1 MSMAISFIVL
11 GECAAQGRPRVAVR
25 GKHATVY
32 DPAKSRDYKQYIR
45 LVASQHAPETPLIGP
60 LDVEVK
66 VYKAIP
72 KSFSKKRHR
81 EAQDGLIRPI
91 TKPDIDNYAK
101 SVKDALSGVIWRDDS
116 QVTDLRIGKWYSNT
130 PRVEITVRG

>member
-1 MSMAISFIVL
+1 MVISFIVL

-45 LVASQHAPETPLIGP
+45 LVASQHAPEAPLIGP
-60 LDVEVK
+60 LDVEIK
-66 VYKAIP
+66 IYKAIP
-72 KSFSKKRHR
+72 KAFSKKRHR